1 MLNEKSKYFN
11 FSFDIRYISKYV
23 FFQYLEFFYGN
34 RDIKPSIVL
43 CNWYLEVCIGPK

>member
-1 MLNEKSKYFN
+1 MKKANILTFRLIYGIFQNMF
-11 FSFDIRYISKYV
+11 